1 MADNLANDSLNSIAV
16 IGLAGRFPGARNVE
30 EFWQNLRAG
39 VESITFF
46 SDEHLLEAGVHPK
59 TINDPRY
66 IKAKACIEDAEM
78 FDAWLFGFNPREAE
92 IMDPQH
98 RVFMECAWEAL
109 ERAGYDSERYNG
121 SIGVFGGVSMNS
133 YFLLNLHSNP
143 QVLASVGGMQTILG
157 NDKDFLPTH
166 VSYKLNLRGPSVN
179 VQTAC
184 STSLVAVHMAIQSL
198 LNYQSDI
205 ALAGGVSVTLPL
217 KVGTFYSEGGVLSPD
232 GHCRVFDAQA
242 KGTVA
247 GNGVGI
253 VVLKRLEDALRDGDV
268 IEAVIRGSAINNDGS
283 AKMGY
288 TAPSVE
294 GQSTVIAEAQA
305 IAGVTADSISYVE
318 AHGTGTP
325 VGDPIE
331 MTALTKAFRASTQKR
346 EFCGLGSVKSNIG
359 HLDTAAG
366 VAGLIKTV
374 LALKHKE
381 LPPSLH
387 FETPNPQID
396 FSNSPFYV
404 NTSLKP
410 WERNGGPRRA
420 GVSSFGIG
428 GTNVHL
434 IVEEAP
440 ERERGATNREWQVL
454 VLSAKTEEALD
465 TATENLGAYLEQSEE
480 ELADIG
486 YTLAV
491 GRRALP
497 QRRVV
502 VCRDKQQAIA
512 ALSGADTEHVL
523 TGAGRGRRPGVVLLF
538 PGYGAQRVNMGREL
552 YESEPVFRQTV
563 DDCAELLKPVLKG
576 DLREVL
582 YGDDATTDEN
592 DQMGQLQDIRW
603 AQPGLFVTEYALA
616 QQLLAWGIEP
626 EAMFGHSTG
635 EWVAATL
642 AGVFRLE
649 DGLRLVTLRGELME
663 QMEVAAMI
671 TVALS
676 EAEVEERIEKYHDEL
691 GKVEISAVNAPRLV
705 VLGGSS
711 ASIERWTE
719 RLNSEGVWTKSLQT
733 SHAYHTWMM
742 EEAARKLEDAVE
754 KVEKRKPQINMLSG
768 VTGTWLSAEEAQ
780 NSKYW
785 ARQMRERVQFAAMID
800 QILAERDR
808 VVVETGP
815 GSGFGGLVKQQA
827 QESGS
832 TTVSVVSLLGAGA
845 SGMVSEPERLLHSV
859 GQIWLEGVAVKWE
872 ELWGGEPRLRVAL
885 PTYPFERRRCWIE
898 PQKRNYAAPVFT
910 GRQPDITD
918 WFYVPSWK
926 RSPLSTLRGTDA
938 PQDQKLCSLVFT
950 SKNAFGAEVV
960 KQLREQ
966 GQEVISVGCG
976 TKFAKL
982 GEGAYKIN
990 PHERKDFSALFKEL
1004 GTLAT
1009 PLQRVIHLWGLNP
1022 APKGLAAYENFER
1035 AQAESFYSLL
1045 FLTQV
1050 LEEYEIT
1057 RELDLVVV
1065 SDSVQEVTGQE
1076 RLHREKATVLA
1087 PSRIIHQEYP
1097 HISYRNID
1105 VVLPKSK
1112 GSQHKLVK
1120 QLLPEFNVKSFDP
1133 FVAYRGEHRWTQSFE
1148 SLRVA
1153 APGEDES
1160 RWCKEGLYLI
1170 TGGLSALNLNL
1181 AEFLA
1186 REARAK
1192 LLFAERAGF
1201 PLREGWEQWLSSYG
1215 EDHDVSRKIRRLLEI
1230 EALGAA
1236 VLVAGIDVDDVE
1248 RLRKTI
1254 GMAQDRF
1261 GPLKGIFYND
1271 QLGSDSDNN
1280 LRTIKADECGWYLL
1294 RTANALTALES
1305 VVEETEPD
1313 FCLLLSSLT
1322 TVVGGRGLIAGA
1334 AVNQI
1339 LDAYAHMKNEKSS
1352 VRWLSLNLDTAHIS
1366 NRQAQETED
1375 SDLTITPEEVIEV
1388 FRRAWS
1394 LETVSQLA
1402 VSTVDLRERLR
1413 REEYKEV
1420 ENEQAEEKE
1429 KTGVKKSRIESHSR
1443 PSLATAY
1450 VAPRNETE
1458 RTITEMFET
1467 LLGISPIGVN
1477 DDFFEIGGH
1486 SLAGIQLTFRL
1497 RERFDLEDLHQN
1509 SLFEKPT
1516 IAGLAE
1522 TIEEIRRNGL
1532 TMPPNL
1538 VPIQPEGKNPPFF
1551 CVHPVGGSVYG
1562 LVPVGRSLAPDQPF
1576 YAISAMGLAHYGE
1589 YDDYETL
1596 EDMAA
1601 DYIKT
1606 IKFISPQGPYFIG
1619 GMSYGG
1625 MVAFEM
1631 AQQLKRNG
1639 EEVALLVLLDSPAP
1653 QTWTKVADLEDAII
1667 LLGLTR
1673 ETARQH
1679 GTYLDVTSKDFVGLN
1694 ADERLMF
1701 LVNALKES
1709 GVAPPDLQEEWIRR
1723 FMRGYRARINV
1734 VRKYVPQPYH
1744 DKITLFRCT
1753 ERDPEMEIHLKGVG
1767 QDEYME
1773 ESFGWDKVSTEPVE
1787 VFPLYTHHEVMTS
1800 GENMKVVS
1808 TLLKAS
1814 IEQSW
1819 KKSVRSKSV
1828 RA

>member
-16 IGLAGRFPGARNVE
+16 IGMAGRFPGARNVE
-30 EFWQNLRAG
+30 EFWQNLREG

-46 SDEHLLEAGVHPK
+46 SDEHLLAAGVDPR

-66 IKAKACIEDAEM
+66 IKAKAVIDDPEM

-92 IMDPQH
+92 IMDPQQ

-109 ERAGYDSERYNG
+109 ERAGYDSERYDG
-121 SIGVFGGVSMNS
+121 AIGVFGGVSLNS
-133 YFLLNLHSNP
+133 YFLLNLSSDP
-143 QVLASVGGMQTILG
+143 YLLTAVGGMQTILG

-184 STSLVAVHMAIQSL
+184 STSLVAVHLAIQSL

-217 KVGTFYSEGGVLSPD
+217 QVGTLYQEGGVLSPD
-232 GHCRVFDAQA
+232 GHCRAFDAQA

-294 GQSTVIAEAQA
+294 GQATVIAEAQA
-305 IAGVTADSISYVE
+305 IAGVSAESISYVE

-331 MTALTKAFRASTQKR
+331 MAALTKAFRASTQKR
-346 EFCGLGSVKSNIG
+346 GFCGVGSVKSNIG

-396 FSNSPFYV
+396 FSSSPFYV
-404 NTSLKP
+404 NASLQP

-428 GTNVHL
+428 GTNVHM

-440 ERERGATNREWQVL
+440 ERERSATKREWQVL

-465 TATENLGAYLEQSEE
+465 TATENLRAYLEHSEE

-491 GRRALP
+491 GRRALT

-502 VCRDKQQAIA
+502 VCRDKQQAVA
-512 ALSGADTEHVL
+512 ALSGEDTGVVL
-523 TGAGRGRRPGVVLLF
+523 TGVKRERRPGVVLLF

-552 YESEPVFRQTV
+552 YETEPVFRQTV
-563 DDCAELLKPVLKG
+563 DECAELLKPVLKG
-576 DLREVL
+576 DLRDVL
-582 YGDDATTDEN
+582 YGDDATTNEN

-649 DGLRLVTLRGELME
+649 DALRLVTLRGELME

-671 TVALS
+671 TVGLS
-676 EAEVEERIEKYHDEL
+676 EPEIEERIEKYQDEL
-691 GKVEISAVNAPRLV
+691 GKVEVSAVNAPRLV
-705 VLGGSS
+705 VLGGSTE
-711 ASIERWTE
+711 SIARWTE
-719 RLNSEGVWTKSLQT
+719 KLNSEGVWTKALQT

-742 EEAARKLEDAVE
+742 EEAARKLEEAVE
-754 KVEKRKPQINMLSG
+754 KVEKRKPQMNMLSG

-780 NSKYW
+780 SSRYW
-785 ARQMRERVQFAAMID
+785 GRQMRERVQFAAMID

-827 QESGS
+827 QERGS
-832 TTVSVVSLLGAGA
+832 ADVSVVSLLGAGA
-845 SGMVSEPERLLHSV
+845 SGIASEPERLLRGV
-859 GQIWLEGVAVKWE
+859 GQIWIEGAAVKWE
-872 ELWGGEPRLRVAL
+872 ELWGGERRLRVKL

-898 PQKRNYAAPVFT
+898 PQKEIYATPVFT
-910 GRQPDITD
+910 GRQPDISD

-926 RSPLSTLRGTDA
+926 RSPLSTLRGSADLN
-938 PQDQKLCSLVFT
+938 DEKLCWLVFT

-966 GQEVISVGCG
+966 GQEVISVSAG
-976 TKFAKL
+976 TKFGKL
-982 GEGAYKIN
+982 GKGAYKIN
-990 PHERKDFSALFKEL
+990 PQERKDFSVLFKEL
-1004 GTLAT
+1004 ATLAT
-1009 PLQRVIHLWGLNP
+1009 PPQRVIHLWSLNP
-1022 APKGLAAYENFER
+1022 APKGLAAYETFER
-1035 AQAESFYSLL
+1035 VQAECFYSLL
-1045 FLTQV
+1045 FLAQV
-1050 LEEYEIT
+1050 LDDYEIT
-1057 RELDLVVV
+1057 QELDLIVVT
-1065 SDSVQEVTGQE
+1065 DSVQEVTGQE
-1076 RLHREKATVLA
+1076 LLHPEKATVLG
-1087 PSRIIHQEYP
+1087 PGRIIHQEYP
-1097 HISYRNID
+1097 NVSYRNID

-1112 GSQHKLVK
+1112 ESQHKLVR
-1120 QLLPEFNVKSFDP
+1120 QLLPELNVKSSDT
-1133 FVAYRGEHRWTQSFE
+1133 FVAYRGEHRWTQNFE
-1148 SLRVA
+1148 SLRIA

-1160 RWCKEGLYLI
+1160 RLRKEGLYLI
-1170 TGGLSALNLNL
+1170 TGGLSPINLNL

-1192 LLFAERAGF
+1192 LLFANRGGF
-1201 PLREGWEQWLSSYG
+1201 PLREEWEQWLSSYG
-1215 EDHDVSRKIRRLLEI
+1215 EDHDVSRKIRRLLAI
-1230 EALGAA
+1230 EAQGAE
-1236 VLVAGIDVDDVE
+1236 VLVANIEVEDAE
-1248 RLRKTI
+1248 RLQTTV
-1254 GMAQDRF
+1254 GMAQDKF

-1271 QLGSDSDNN
+1271 QLGSESNN
-1280 LRTIKADECGWYLL
+1280 SLRTITASESGWYLL
-1294 RTANALTALES
+1294 RTAKAMKALES
-1305 VVEETEPD
+1305 VIEETAPD

-1322 TVVGGRGLIAGA
+1322 AVVGGRGLIAGA
-1334 AVNQI
+1334 ATNQI
-1339 LDAYAHMKNEKSS
+1339 LDAYAHKKKEKTSA
-1352 VRWLSLNLDTAHIS
+1352 RWLSLNLDTARI
-1366 NRQAQETED
+1366 NQGTAD
-1375 SDLTITPEEVIEV
+1375 SDLTITPEEMADV

-1413 REEYKEV
+1413 REEVIEA
-1420 ENEQAEEKE
+1420 ENEEAAGEPGGQKP
-1429 KTGVKKSRIESHSR
+1429 RIKSHSR
-1443 PSLATAY
+1443 PSLPTPY

-1458 RTITEMFET
+1458 RIITEMFET
-1467 LLGISPIGVN
+1467 LLGISPVGVN
-1477 DDFFEIGGH
+1477 DDFFELGGH

-1497 RERFDLEDLHQN
+1497 REKFELEDLHQN
-1509 SLFEKPT
+1509 TLFDKKT
-1516 IAGLAE
+1516 IAGIAE
-1522 TIEEIRRNGL
+1522 AVEEIRRTGL

-1551 CVHPVGGSVYG
+1551 CVHPVGGNVYG

-1576 YAISAMGLAHYGE
+1576 YAISATGLAHYGE
-1589 YDDYETL
+1589 YEDYETL
-1596 EDMAA
+1596 EEMAA

-1606 IKFISPQGPYFIG
+1606 IKFISPKGPYFIG
-1619 GMSYGG
+1619 GISYGG

-1673 ETARQH
+1673 ERARQE
-1679 GTYLDVTSKDFVGLN
+1679 GIYLDITGKDFVGLS

-1701 LVNALKES
+1701 LVNTLKES
-1709 GVAPPDLQEEWIRR
+1709 GLAPPDLQEEWIRR

-1734 VRKYVPQPYH
+1734 VRKYVSQPYH
-1744 DKITLFRCT
+1744 GKITLFRCT

-1773 ESFGWDKVSTEPVE
+1773 EAFGWDKVSTEPVE
-1787 VFPLYTHHEVMTS
+1787 VIPMYTHHEVMTF
-1800 GENMKVVS
+1800 GENTKVIS
-1808 TLLKAS
+1808 ALLRER
-1814 IEQSW
+1814 IERSW
-1819 KKSVRSKSV
+1819 KESIQSKS
-1828 RA
+1828 AGA